1 MTTARPIRPITERQ
15 REIYRWIV
23 QYIADN
29 GYSPTVR
36 ELCLAFG
43 FESVN
48 GAVCHL
54 EPLRKKGYL
63 TWNDRQSRT
72 MRPLQEVDA

>member
-1 MTTARPIRPITERQ
+1 MTTARPIRPITDRQ

-29 GYSPTVR
+29 GYSPTIR
-36 ELCLAFG
+36 ELCLAFR

-54 EPLRKKGYL
+54 EPLRRKGYL

>member
-1 MTTARPIRPITERQ
+1 MTTAKAIRPITERQ

-36 ELCLAFG
+36 ELCLAFRFG
-43 FESVN
+43 SVN

-54 EPLRKKGYL
+54 EPLRRKGYL
-63 TWNDRQSRT
+63 TWNERQSRT